1 MMLKITNLQSAGTE
15 REVFAKYL
23 GRRVQVRGT
32 RSSGQNSIFKGTSIG
47 DAAANWGEAK

>member
-32 RSSGQNSIFKGTSIG
+32 RSSGQNSIFKVTSIG